1 MSKKFY
7 TGTAMAMLGM
17 AVLVPMILQEPL
29 PAISGESSG
38 APAVSGLLDNTPR
51 QNVAAPDESAPQ
63 EAERADESAEAA
75 PPLPPTEAMTMSVG
89 SGSAKP
95 APAAMSEEASEA
107 SADSPASSVSPAKQ
121 NGAQSVRQE
130 DISAQGKGEDMASV
144 GEEVKQAEQ
153 VQAKDSSAQEEVSR
167 PKVLVT
173 RGKLPSEDG
182 TSVITNATL
191 RMDGDV
197 VTLRLEAN
205 SPISGKT
212 FILSG
217 PDRVVLDLS
226 GDWKLAS
233 PRVPSN
239 RMLRELRVGKR
250 SDGIRL
256 VFDMR
261 VKPVKA
267 SVKQVSA
274 DILELSIR

>member
-1 MSKKFY
+1 
-7 TGTAMAMLGM
+7 
-17 AVLVPMILQEPL
+17 
-29 PAISGESSG
+29 
-38 APAVSGLLDNTPR
+38 
-51 QNVAAPDESAPQ
+51 
-63 EAERADESAEAA
+63 
-75 PPLPPTEAMTMSVG
+75 
-89 SGSAKP
+89 
-95 APAAMSEEASEA
+95 
-107 SADSPASSVSPAKQ
+107 
-121 NGAQSVRQE
+121 
-130 DISAQGKGEDMASV
+130 MASV
-144 GEEVKQAEQ
+144 GEEVKQVEQ

-250 SDGIRL
+250 SDGIRWY
-256 VFDMR
+256 
-261 VKPVKA
+261 
-267 SVKQVSA
+267 ST
-274 DILELSIR
+274 